1 MLGNVIEYYGFT
13 VFAVFAAQIGKVFF
27 PSSTSDYL
35 STLYALMLFGA
46 GFITR
51 PIGSIVFGH
60 FGDKIGKGTYIYKLK
75 VKSNR
80 LNKQVEKIQKL
91 VIL

>member
-1 MLGNVIEYYGFT
+1 MDKTALD
-13 VFAVFAAQIGKVFF
+13 GK
-27 PSSTSDYL
+27 STSSL
-35 STLYALMLFGA
+35 S
-46 GFITR
+46 R
-51 PIGSIVFGH
+51 DIVWDGRDD